1 MKKTMQYLPLAALF
15 WGVTAIS
22 IAGDQHPARL
32 IVENAVTV
40 MTTKL
45 KEDEALIKK
54 DPHHLLV
61 LVEKYVLPHFDFKKM
76 SSWALGK
83 YNRKATD
90 KQKVDFTEQFRLLLV
105 RTYSKAFSEGGDRK
119 VTYLPVRKSKKEHE
133 AVVRTEIDQGS
144 AFPLPVNYRMHKVD
158 NIWKVYDVTIDGI
171 SIVSNYR
178 NTFAKEIRKDG
189 IDKLISRLS
198 AKNIASN

>member
-1 MKKTMQYLPLAALF
+1 MKKTMQYLPLAVLF
-15 WGVTAIS
+15 WSVTAIS